1 MCHAMVIRDPL
12 KMDVLTKDFK
22 IGNTVLNAI
31 LFADDQTSFSESEY
45 NLQRV
50 VNRL

>member
-1 MCHAMVIRDPL
+1 MCHAVVIRDPL
-12 KMDVLTKDFK
+12 QMDVLTKDFK
-22 IGNTVLNAI
+22 IGNTVSNAI

-45 NLQRV
+45 DLQGA